1 MVWPFPAPRKRG
13 LDMARILRLQTGS
26 PSTETVKRPNVLML
40 GWEFPPLINGGL
52 GIACLGLGRAMA
64 AHSDLTFFL
73 PKTDPDFAVGNVELL
88 GFNHL
93 DPPATSVGQ
102 GEVDLRR
109 FASVETIPADLLPYV
124 EPGEPA
130 ELRREST
137 ATATG
142 PPPPAGLAAFGPDDL
157 APFQSDTLY
166 GDDVGE
172 KVYRYARV
180 AAGLAESREFE
191 LVHAHD
197 WMTFPAGIEIK
208 RRTGRPLVLHV
219 HSLAYDRAGP
229 DARGWVYDIERAAME
244 EADLVIPVSRYTG
257 TICTGHY
264 GIDPGKVHFVHNGAE
279 PVRAYRSEKPFPEKM
294 VLFLGRLTGQKGP
307 EFFLEIAAKVLE
319 GNRDVR
325 FVMAG
330 TGERLKE
337 LIEAG
342 AFRDVGDRLHF
353 TGFLNKDKVNH
364 LLSMTDVYCMPS
376 VSEPFGLSA
385 VEAAQFDIPA
395 VISKQSGV
403 AEVLTHAR
411 MADYWDV
418 DLMASHINELLTDPA
433 AHAAAVE
440 ASLEDQR
447 NCTWDAAAGRI
458 VDLYRAELGVC

>member
-1 MVWPFPAPRKRG
+1 
-13 LDMARILRLQTGS
+13 
-26 PSTETVKRPNVLML
+26 ML

-52 GIACLGLGRAMA
+52 GVACLGMGKAMA
-64 AHSDLTFFL
+64 GACELTFFL
-73 PKTDPDFAVGNVELL
+73 PKTDPDFAVRNVELL

-93 DPPATSVGQ
+93 DPPTETVIPAEHELQ
-102 GEVDLRR
+102 R
-109 FASVETIPADLLPYV
+109 FASVETIPADLLPYA
-124 EPGEPA
+124 EPGPPR
-130 ELRREST
+130 ELERESLKRILKR
-137 ATATG
+137 
-142 PPPPAGLAAFGPDDL
+142 PERHKPAPFGPEDLSVFKGDDL
-157 APFQSDTLY
+157 Y
-166 GDDVGE
+166 GENVGE

-180 AAGLAESREFE
+180 AAGLAEGRDFD

-208 RRTGRPLVLHV
+208 RRTGKPLVLHV
-219 HSLAYDRAGP
+219 HSLSYDRAGP
-229 DARGWVYDIERAAME
+229 DARGWVHDIERTAMG
-244 EADLVIPVSRYTG
+244 EADLVVPVSRYTG

-264 GIDPGKVHFVHNGAE
+264 GIDPAKVHPVHNGAE
-279 PVRAYRSEKPFPEKM
+279 SVDAYRTDKPFPEKL
-294 VLFLGRLTGQKGP
+294 VLFLGRITGQKGP

-319 GNRDVR
+319 TNRDVR

-330 TGERLKE
+330 TGERLKP

-353 TGFLNKDKVNH
+353 TGFLNKDKVAH

-385 VEAAQFDIPA
+385 LEAAQFDIPA

-418 DLMASHINELLTDPA
+418 DLMARHINELLTDPG
-433 AHAAAVE
+433 AHAAAVKGSK
-440 ASLEDQR
+440 ADHV
-447 NCTWDAAAGRI
+447 NCTWEAAAERI
-458 VDLYRAELGVC
+458 VQLYRAELGVC